1 MATNC
6 SECLD
11 TIESE
16 LGIMD
21 INASCTLKQQ
31 HQDEIRDIRMG
42 DTSDEIICCPDCGAV
57 LNNRGNN
64 SYCVCCGWQPIIF

>member
-11 TIESE
+11 TIEGE

-21 INASCTLKQQ
+21 VNACCTLER
-31 HQDEIRDIRMG
+31 HQADVGDIKMD
-42 DTSDEIICCPDCGAV
+42 DTDGELICCPDCGAI